1 MSRNH
6 VNIRINDFVPNS
18 HHNPISNLPHND
30 KPISKVAISPLNKY
44 VLTYSQEDKSFV
56 GWHDDSDSN
65 LCKDIE
71 SSNWEDISDFK
82 VSDNKII
89 LYEYTGFAKFHDL
102 KHNED
107 LEIKDKS
114 CDYNH
119 TNFLENGNIVTFKN
133 NSGSTTL
140 NPAVL
145 IYELANNNE
154 LTQKAFNILNE
165 KDVRFG
171 GYLSNRMWM
180 MAYGLIFLLDLATFQ
195 LQKISLFEKNLNI
208 EQVKFKFSDKLIIMK
223 VVDAHYIYYN
233 IKDQINFPIGKI
245 VDSDCREFEF
255 VGNND
260 EFMITLSSSNVIN
273 IYFWKSSLKGSIGF
287 NKLVEFGDLD
297 KTNHDWRYSIFNDS
311 QNLIKNEEN
320 IFMDIDQNF
329 TTIKAKMEVVD
340 DCFIIAASD
349 SENRNNYLM
358 ASIFF
363 GCFHL
368 LFEFRQFIWNP
379 YRWLQN
385 FWNFIDLGAYLIPT
399 TTSIIWYKYED
410 KDITFL
416 VSISCLILEMK
427 FILFFRAFEPFGVYF
442 AIMLGVARKIFS
454 FLFILVLIT
463 LSFAHAFMLLLKPKS
478 PFIEEDLGDI
488 NEPNNPWNLTDRFF
502 QVFSDGKI
510 NRNMT
515 LFKVPDEYTNLFS
528 NYPNSLLA
536 MSIFLTGDGSLFN
549 RWPPEDNKTMIAL
562 MIIYSFIIVVFLMN
576 LLIGLLNMAIEE
588 DNDRVTY
595 TVQKAEKLNYFIF
608 FRIISDAG
616 KHGFP
621 D

>member
-30 KPISKVAISPLNKY
+30 KPISKVAISPLTKY

-102 KHNED
+102 KHDED
-107 LEIKDKS
+107 LEIKDES
-114 CDYNH
+114 CDYSH
-119 TNFLENGNIVTFKN
+119 TNLLENGNIVTFKSN
-133 NSGSTTL
+133 CSSTTL

-171 GYLSNRMWM
+171 GYLSKRMWM

-255 VGNND
+255 AGNNN

-329 TTIKAKMEVVD
+329 TTIKAKMEAVD
-340 DCFIIAASD
+340 EYIKNNI
-349 SENRNNYLM
+349 SENSKDTLR
-358 ASIFF
+358 
-363 GCFHL
+363 
-368 LFEFRQFIWNP
+368 
-379 YRWLQN
+379 
-385 FWNFIDLGAYLIPT
+385 DLGAYLIPT
-399 TTSIIWYKYED
+399 CTSILWYKNQD
-410 KDITFL
+410 NDITFL

-478 PFIEEDLGDI
+478 PFNEEDLGNI

-502 QVFSDGKI
+502 QVSDGKI

-515 LFKVPDEYTNLFS
+515 LFKVPDDYTNLFS

-595 TVQKAEKLNYFIF
+595 TVQKAEILKEIELFYFLPNHK
-608 FRIISDAG
+608 RCW
-616 KHGFP
+616 KTWFP
-621 D
+621 GLM